1 MLREFCGH
9 PAASWLREGIS
20 TQCDLTGPIPSPLAQ
35 SLPSAFL
42 LENHHTIALNRS
54 RIRLRRYDPTS
65 EPDSQARESE
75 YACLEIL
82 AVEFREVLRC

>member
-1 MLREFCGH
+1 
-9 PAASWLREGIS
+9 
-20 TQCDLTGPIPSPLAQ
+20 
-35 SLPSAFL
+35 LPSAFL